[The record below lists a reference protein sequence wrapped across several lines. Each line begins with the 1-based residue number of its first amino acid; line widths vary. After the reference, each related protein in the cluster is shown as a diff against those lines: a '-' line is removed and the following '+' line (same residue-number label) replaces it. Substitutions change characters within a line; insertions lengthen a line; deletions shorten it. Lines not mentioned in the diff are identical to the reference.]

1 MKQAFAIAILAV
13 SLSAGSAGA
22 GNFGPNAP
30 HRWGA
35 AAPMAAAAPAAQ
47 ALASPKVVGYNG
59 TFKLSETSVIGG
71 PCPDGYA
78 NQCASG
84 NCECHEFAGSAKGS
98 FGTSS
103 DVTFELTL
111 DLDNQPGDPDG
122 TCFPSFGVL
131 AFDTVLKKVTETQ
144 IVDLVGAACGNID
157 GSSTFT
163 GGFAFDRPSNSL
175 FDGQGPSAFGKF
187 TGASAFQ
194 LKLTGKA
201 CKGNAACFGAPAT
214 PANAQ

>member
-1 MKQAFAIAILAV
+1 MRQAFAIAILAV
-13 SLSAGSAGA
+13 GLSAGSAGA
-22 GNFGPNAP
+22 GNFGPNTP

-35 AAPMAAAAPAAQ
+35 AAPSAAAEPGAQ
-47 ALASPKVVGYNG
+47 ALATPKVVGYNG
-59 TFKLSETSVIGG
+59 TFKLSETSVTDG
-71 PCPDGYA
+71 PCLDGYA

-84 NCECHEFAGSAKGS
+84 TCECHEFAGSAKGS
-98 FGTSS
+98 FGSSS
-103 DVTFELTL
+103 DVIFELTL

-131 AFDTVLKKVTETQ
+131 FFDTVQKNVTDFQ
-144 IVDLVGAACGNID
+144 IVDLMGAACGNID

-163 GGFAFDRPSNSL
+163 GGFAFDQSSNAL
-175 FDGQGPSAFGKF
+175 FDGQGPSALGKF

-201 CKGNAACFGAPAT
+201 CKGNAPCFAAPAT
-214 PANAQ
+214 AANDK